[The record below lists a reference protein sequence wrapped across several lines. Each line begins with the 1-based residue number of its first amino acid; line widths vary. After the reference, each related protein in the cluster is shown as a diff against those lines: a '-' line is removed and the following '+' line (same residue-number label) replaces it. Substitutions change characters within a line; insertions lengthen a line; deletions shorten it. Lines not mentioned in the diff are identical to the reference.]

1 MDMEDDEMLNEM
13 RRLLRQK
20 EETYFHEYKQS
31 HFKAHPCQRTGR
43 GRPSFEISEEIL
55 EFFLD
60 NSFKISE
67 MADMLCVSPSTVKRR
82 LKEFNLNV
90 HDTYSTISE
99 PDLHKLVD
107 SVVKEFPEAGT
118 KSIHSILVTKGHRLQ
133 RQRVRDAVRKVDPEG
148 ILFRRLFLSVHR
160 IQRRTYNVR
169 APRAL
174 WHIDGNHKLI
184 RWRFIIHG
192 GIDGYSRVPVF
203 LAVNTNNKADT
214 VLQNFVEAV
223 QRWGLPEKVR
233 SDKGGENVKVAEFMI
248 CNRGSRSFIAGRSVH
263 NQRIERLWRE
273 VWTGCT
279 SYYYQLFTYMEDN
292 ALLDVINEQNIQA
305 LHLVFK
311 PKIQQHLDSF
321 VEALIRRPLRSENSQ
336 TPMQL
341 WIRGQALDPNLEIQN
356 DVELNNYGIDFDGP
370 VASDY
375 DFETVDVPEIETNVP
390 EHCVQL
396 IADHQ
401 ANDIDSYVTLYTKVL
416 RILNNQ
422 NGQQC

>member
-1 MDMEDDEMLNEM
+1 
-13 RRLLRQK
+13 
-20 EETYFHEYKQS
+20 
-31 HFKAHPCQRTGR
+31 
-43 GRPSFEISEEIL
+43 
-55 EFFLD
+55 
-60 NSFKISE
+60 

-90 HDTYSTISE
+90 HNTYSTISE
-99 PDLHKLVD
+99 PDLHKLVE

-118 KSIHSILVTKGHRLQ
+118 KSIQSILVTKGHRLQ

>member
-20 EETYFHEYKQS
+20 VINIINCLKNNRTFNIERDIENTMDMISQLAAIVDIDEIIELFTRCVKLFQEETYFHEYKQS

-90 HDTYSTISE
+90 HNTYSTISE

-184 RWRFIIHG
+184 
-192 GIDGYSRVPVF
+192 
-203 LAVNTNNKADT
+203 
-214 VLQNFVEAV
+214 
-223 QRWGLPEKVR
+223 
-233 SDKGGENVKVAEFMI
+233 
-248 CNRGSRSFIAGRSVH
+248 
-263 NQRIERLWRE
+263 RIERLWRE

>member
-20 EETYFHEYKQS
+20 VINIINCLKNNRTFNIERDIENTMDMISQLAAIVDIDEIIELFTRCVKLFQEETYFHEYKQS

-90 HDTYSTISE
+90 HNTYSTISE
-99 PDLHKLVD
+99 PDLHKLVE

-118 KSIHSILVTKGHRLQ
+118 KSIQSILVTKGHRLQ

-184 RWRFIIHG
+184 
-192 GIDGYSRVPVF
+192 
-203 LAVNTNNKADT
+203 
-214 VLQNFVEAV
+214 
-223 QRWGLPEKVR
+223 
-233 SDKGGENVKVAEFMI
+233 
-248 CNRGSRSFIAGRSVH
+248 
-263 NQRIERLWRE
+263 RIERLWRE

>member
-20 EETYFHEYKQS
+20 VINIINCLKNNRTFNIERDIENTMDMISQLAAIVDIDEIIELFTRCVKLFQEETYFHEYKQS

-184 RWRFIIHG
+184 R
-192 GIDGYSRVPVF
+192 
-203 LAVNTNNKADT
+203 
-214 VLQNFVEAV
+214 
-223 QRWGLPEKVR
+223 
-233 SDKGGENVKVAEFMI
+233 
-248 CNRGSRSFIAGRSVH
+248 
-263 NQRIERLWRE
+263 IERLWRE

>member
-20 EETYFHEYKQS
+20 VINIINCLKNNRTFNIERDIENTMDMISQLAAIVDIDEIIELFTRCVKLFQEETYFHEYKQS
-31 HFKAHPCQRTGR
+31 HFKAQPCQRTGR

-90 HDTYSTISE
+90 HNTYSTISE
-99 PDLHKLVD
+99 PDLHKLVE

-118 KSIHSILVTKGHRLQ
+118 KSIQSILVTKGHRLQ

-184 RWRFIIHG
+184 
-192 GIDGYSRVPVF
+192 
-203 LAVNTNNKADT
+203 
-214 VLQNFVEAV
+214 
-223 QRWGLPEKVR
+223 
-233 SDKGGENVKVAEFMI
+233 
-248 CNRGSRSFIAGRSVH
+248 
-263 NQRIERLWRE
+263 RIERLWRE